1 MDEKVKQLI
10 ERDLINAMGELD
22 QAMARINTLKKED
35 QNGGD
40 DLYDAK
46 QKIAK
51 VLQQNYDLLARKRK

>member
-10 ERDLINAMGELD
+10 ERHLINAMTELD
-22 QAMARINTLKKED
+22 QAMARINTLKKN

-51 VLQQNYDLLARKRK
+51 VLQQDYDLLARKRK